1 MQINVKRNMG
11 DRRNRFHLLSVEES
25 DEPDDKTFVK
35 INNTNEHIVV
45 TLQTLFSC
53 MLREKK
59 KIMYVLYGYVILMR
73 YKMFPNLYVL
83 LADFGSCSC
92 YCLK

>member
-59 KIMYVLYGYVILMR
+59 NNVCVIWLCYIDDIQNVPQFICASSCLVLALVI
-73 YKMFPNLYVL
+73 
-83 LADFGSCSC
+83 A
-92 YCLK
+92 

>member
-11 DRRNRFHLLSVEES
+11 DRRNRFYLLSVEES

-45 TLQTLFSC
+45 TRQTLFSF

-59 KIMYVLYGYVILMR
+59 
-73 YKMFPNLYVL
+73 
-83 LADFGSCSC
+83 
-92 YCLK
+92 